1 MEKFIAWLEKHL
13 MPIANK
19 IAKQRHLMAIRD
31 TFMTILP
38 PLFFGAIVA
47 VINAGSG
54 FESTNAFLV
63 AWKNFATNNSL
74 ILGWLNLITM
84 SVMSLY
90 VCIGITYY
98 LSKRYELNVFMPLI
112 TAVAGFV
119 MLASYPQ
126 ELGYGNALVQITYWD
141 GKGILVAI
149 FVAIF
154 TVEMFKLMRDKKVG
168 YIKMPDS
175 VPAALSDTFASL
187 VPTIIILTIDSI
199 IFTICSKA
207 AGTSLAGVVIN
218 ILSPAFEVADS
229 LPVAMLVAFLL
240 NVGWFFGIHDAV
252 WSGLLAPIEYGTL
265 SINAAAKAAGAVL
278 PHVFTVSFWCY
289 FGIIG
294 GLGNCLALG
303 ILCLTSKK
311 EDIKMV
317 GKLGIIPAFFGISEP
332 ITFGL
337 PIMLN
342 PILFIPCF
350 LTSIVNVTVS
360 YLLMSADV
368 IGRTFAMLSYNMP
381 SIFGSYLATGDIK
394 AAVLIVVLI
403 LVDIV
408 IYYPFFKAHERN
420 CDKLMSE

>member
-38 PLFFGAIVA
+38 PLFFGAIIA

-240 NVGWFFGIHDAV
+240 NVGWFFVIHDAV

-265 SINAAAKAAGAVL
+265 SINAAAKAAGTVL

-311 EDIKMV
+311 EDIK
-317 GKLGIIPAFFGISEP
+317 IS
-332 ITFGL
+332 
-337 PIMLN
+337 
-342 PILFIPCF
+342 LFNGN
-350 LTSIVNVTVS
+350 LTISACHNETKEEKDAKGTVLRS
-360 YLLMSADV
+360 ERYS
-368 IGRTFAMLSYNMP
+368 GTTSRTFYVGD
-381 SIFGSYLATGDIK
+381 SIKDSDIK
-394 AAVLIVVLI
+394 ASYNDGVLCITVPTAEKKEAEEKKFI
-403 LVDIV
+403 SI
-408 IYYPFFKAHERN
+408 A
-420 CDKLMSE
+420 

>member
-38 PLFFGAIVA
+38 PLFFGAIIA

-54 FESTNAFLV
+54 FESTNGFLV

-187 VPTIIILTIDSI
+187 IPTIIILTIDSI

-207 AGTSLAGVVIN
+207 AGTSLAGVLIN

-265 SINAAAKAAGAVL
+265 SINAAAKATGAVL

-317 GKLGIIPAFFGISEP
+317 GKL
-332 ITFGL
+332 
-337 PIMLN
+337 IMLN